1 MSVEPIPSVTE
12 SENDADAR
20 PAGVQPSGVGAAL
33 SWARRNGFSDAGL
46 SLIWLLLAFF
56 LFQITAGVVAA
67 GLLLASGDLQDPA
80 GLLEAMNRRLDL
92 VFIGNSAGQILFLGL
107 ATWLV
112 VRLHTDARLGRSGYM
127 RIQRGEAIGF
137 HLAAAAALFIAVQPF
152 IWYLGYLNAQLPI
165 PETFTELQRSQR
177 EMIEGFLA
185 LDGTLFPALLNIA
198 LVPSI
203 CEEILFRGYLQRS
216 FERSVRPWIAIV
228 ITGLLFGLYHVQLA
242 NVLPLATLGMMLAYL
257 TWASGSIWPA
267 VLAHFVNNGGAVLS
281 VKFLPDS
288 WVSDMSPDLPPPLW
302 LVGLSLLVSGVIM
315 QAIRNRS
322 RRAPQGGVDGMV

>member
-1 MSVEPIPSVTE
+1 MAAEPVPAAVESR
-12 SENDADAR
+12 SDADISTSDVR
-20 PAGVQPSGVGAAL
+20 TAL

-80 GLLEAMNRRLDL
+80 GMLEAMNSRLDL
-92 VFIGNSAGQILFLGL
+92 VFIGNSVGQILFLGF

-112 VRLHTDARLGRSGYM
+112 VRLHTDARMGRSEYM
-127 RIQRGEAIGF
+127 RIRRGGSLGF

-185 LDGTLFPALLNIA
+185 LDGTLLPALLNIA

-216 FERSVRPWIAIV
+216 FELSIRPWLAILL
-228 ITGLLFGLYHVQLA
+228 TGMLFGLYHVQLA
-242 NVLPLATLGMMLAYL
+242 NLLPLATLGMLLAYL

-281 VKFLPDS
+281 VKFLPES
-288 WVSDMSPDLPPPLW
+288 WVSDMSADIPPPLW
-302 LVGLSLLVSGVIM
+302 LVGLSLAASGVIV
-315 QAIRNRS
+315 QAILQRS
-322 RRAPQGGVDGMV
+322 RRSPQGGGDGMV

>member
-1 MSVEPIPSVTE
+1 MTADPSSW
-12 SENDADAR
+12 SEA
-20 PAGVQPSGVGAAL
+20 

-80 GLLEAMNRRLDL
+80 GILEAMNRRLDL

-107 ATWLV
+107 ATWLI
-112 VRLHTDARLGRSGYM
+112 VRLHADARLGRGDYL
-127 RIQRGEAIGF
+127 RVRAPEGIGF
-137 HLAAAAALFIAVQPF
+137 HLAAAALLFITVQPV
-152 IWYLGYLNAQLPI
+152 IWYLGHLNAMLPI

-185 LDGTLFPALLNIA
+185 LDGTLIPALVNIA

-216 FERSVRPWIAIV
+216 FERSVRPWIAILL
-228 ITGLLFGLYHVQLA
+228 TGLLFGLYHVQLA
-242 NVLPLATLGMMLAYL
+242 NLLPLATLGILLAFV

-267 VLAHFVNNGGAVLS
+267 VLAHFVNNGGAVLT
-281 VKFLPDS
+281 VTFLPDHI
-288 WVSDMSPDLPPPLW
+288 VSEMSAETPPPLW
-302 LVGLSLLVSGVIM
+302 LVAVSVAVSALII
-315 QAIRNRS
+315 QSIRNRS
-322 RRAPQGGVDGMV
+322 RQPAEGVPDGMV